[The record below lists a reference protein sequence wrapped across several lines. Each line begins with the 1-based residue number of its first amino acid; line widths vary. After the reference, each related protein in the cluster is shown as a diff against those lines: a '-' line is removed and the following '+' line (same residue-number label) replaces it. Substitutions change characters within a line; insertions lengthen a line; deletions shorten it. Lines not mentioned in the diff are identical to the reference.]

1 MMRAPIDLPP
11 ILSVELIQITD
22 QTSIPFAAE
31 AAKTLETIKEER
43 EKLQKTKDEKA
54 WYVVCDEIKNRRN
67 GQYPAYLSR
76 EILEMY
82 QEKFPPSLS

>member
-1 MMRAPIDLPP
+1 MKIMSEPMK
-11 ILSVELIQITD
+11 LI
-22 QTSIPFAAE
+22 
-31 AAKTLETIKEER
+31 EEEK

-54 WYVVCDEIKNRRN
+54 WYAVCDEFKDRRN